1 VVALSRSQIEEQAR
15 QLLKDHDLYR
25 IPVDPVVLANHL
37 GIRVNNAKFSEENL
51 SGMVSK
57 RGNLVQ
63 ILVNQS
69 DQGYRKRFT
78 IAHEIGHYLLHLQD
92 KDGQFADREADL
104 FRTEPGEELQP
115 PAPRQHEV
123 EANRFAAAL
132 LMDEE
137 LVRSQWGRVRSMKA
151 MSRLFNVSESA
162 IGYRIGALGL
172 E

>member
-1 VVALSRSQIEEQAR
+1 MALSRIEIEEHAR
-15 QLLKDHDLYR
+15 EILKAHDLYR

-37 GIRVNNAKFSEENL
+37 GIKVNNAKFSEDNL
-51 SGMVSK
+51 SGLVAK
-57 RGNLVQ
+57 RGNHIQ

-78 IAHEIGHYLLHLQD
+78 IAHEIGHFLLHLQD
-92 KDGQFADREADL
+92 KDGEFADHEADL
-104 FRTEPGEELQP
+104 FRMEPGEEVQAT
-115 PAPRQHEV
+115 APRQREV

-137 LVRSQWGRVRSMKA
+137 LVRSQWGKVGSMKA

-162 IGYRIGALGL
+162 MGYRIGSLGL

>member
-1 VVALSRSQIEEQAR
+1 MALSRSSIEDQAR
-15 QLLKDHDLYR
+15 KILKAHDLYR

-37 GIRVNNAKFSEENL
+37 GIKVNNAKFSEENL
-51 SGMVSK
+51 SGMVAK
-57 RGNLVQ
+57 RGDDIQ

-69 DQGYRKRFT
+69 DQAYRKRFT

-92 KDGQFADREADL
+92 KDGEFADHEADL
-104 FRTEPGEELQP
+104 FRTEPGEEPQV
-115 PAPRQHEV
+115 AATRQREV

-132 LMDEE
+132 LMDGE
-137 LVRSQWGRVRSMKA
+137 LVRSEWDRLRSIKA

-162 IGYRIGALGL
+162 MGYRIGALGL